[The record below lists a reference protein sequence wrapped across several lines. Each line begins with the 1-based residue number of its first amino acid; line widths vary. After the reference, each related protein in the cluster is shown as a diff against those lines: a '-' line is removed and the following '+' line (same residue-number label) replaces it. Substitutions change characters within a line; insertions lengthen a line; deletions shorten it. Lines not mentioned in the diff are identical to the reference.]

1 MVRGARARIG
11 PGTEDEMTA
20 LAQPAVGRAPDWV
33 IAEMPPGYHTRMEE
47 IQRLSA
53 DLHALDEIGRVL
65 WQTGDPLKDAVRAVL
80 AALKCEVE
88 STPGAIGSIVVK
100 LDATRRLLLHVSR
113 ASGAI
118 QKTSE
123 DLAQAFQVL
132 QFAGERDRVV
142 LVANPDGDTRPAER
156 PDPVTADALHV
167 LQRVGVNVLD
177 TPTLFRLWRL
187 SYEDPGRVRTSLE
200 RLHAQE
206 GGRFVMPSP

>member
-1 MVRGARARIG
+1 
-11 PGTEDEMTA
+11 MTA
-20 LAQPAVGRAPDWV
+20 LAQPAVSRAPDWV
-33 IAEMPPGYHTRMEE
+33 AAEMPPGYHTRIAE

-53 DLHALDEIGRVL
+53 DLHAMDEIGRVL
-65 WQTGDPLKDAVRAVL
+65 WQTGEPLKDAVRGVL
-80 AALKCEVE
+80 AALKCEVD
-88 STPGAIGSIVVK
+88 STPGAVGSIAVK
-100 LDATRRLLLHVSR
+100 LDTTRRLLLHVSG

-142 LVANPDGDTRPAER
+142 LVANAGGDTRPAGR
-156 PDPVTADALHV
+156 PDPVTAEALHV
-167 LQRVGVNVLD
+167 LQRVGVNLLD